1 LKLTARGSHFGAD
14 SHRSLRTH
22 IARLKKAFIDRI
34 HPPDFSKES
43 ADRKG
48 LSVRADY
55 EVMDTIE
62 VTGNFPGRLAWIT
75 PLQGLALLVGG
86 ELRLAAHLHAAGLRE
101 PAALAGAR
109 ADQLALK
116 LGQAAQDGQHQAAVG
131 PRELNWATP
140 V

>member
-1 LKLTARGSHFGAD
+1 VAD
-14 SHRSLRTH
+14 V
-22 IARLKKAFIDRI
+22 
-34 HPPDFSKES
+34 
-43 ADRKG
+43 
-48 LSVRADY
+48 VRPGD
-55 EVMDTIE
+55 
-62 VTGNFPGRLAWIT
+62 FPGRLAGVA